1 MKNTLI
7 IFTLALILMPL
18 ATIAQRSDGFFKGGN
33 DNYENRATINDEG
46 GGISNWG
53 IGETVPL
60 GSGLLILTAVGA
72 GYAVAKRRRKN
83 GLNAIKGFNASKALI
98 LTFALILSITSCK
111 KKVVETVTPT
121 PTNGVN
127 ITLNVDG
134 NNSKVIVDP
143 TNNGQNDMA
152 SVKFEAGDIVYVGYN
167 NNYVGFLTYVVES
180 EENKYF
186 SGTVNITSYDGYSP
200 LHFYFLGGTGI
211 QPDPST
217 VSDNKL
223 SVVISDQTSKY
234 PVISYNHSKEPYTGG
249 GSYSAKLISKCSI
262 MKFNVTTPSTAA
274 ICITGMK
281 NKVTVN
287 FATPTGSD
295 NGFSYSVNSEDGGL
309 IKMPAKDGD
318 NVTWAIV
325 LPQSALSAGAEST
338 AYTADNFY
346 KGSRPAIAAITANQ
360 YINAGKALTI
370 NTLTQLG
377 TPLTLEAKTAGT
389 IAIANPKSGM
399 KYTLNG
405 GAKTQVPTSITVAA
419 GDIVQ
424 LYGNGTS
431 ITVYGNDKHSE
442 STMITGGTAD
452 CYIYGNIMSL
462 VDETGF
468 GTATTL
474 ARLSFGYLF
483 ENNTHLVNHPTKLL
497 LLPAENLAHFCYYS
511 IFNGCTGLT
520 SAPELPATVLF
531 ESCYAFMFNGCT
543 GLTSAPEL
551 PATNL
556 YKDCYYSMFKGCTS
570 LTTAPALPA
579 TTLADFCY
587 SAMFYGCTNMTTA
600 PALPATTLANS
611 CYNSMFYGCS
621 NLTAAPALP
630 ATTLAT
636 GCYTYMF
643 KDCTSLTTSPL
654 LAAETLT
661 KTCYY
666 QMFDGCTNLNSVRCL
681 ATDISATYC
690 TKEWLN
696 GVAASGTF
704 YINTSLDPAD
714 PTPWTKE
721 SIDGIP
727 NGWTIEKV
735 PSYPEGAINGRFT
748 INNNGDQVYF

>member
-1 MKNTLI
+1 MILC
-7 IFTLALILMPL
+7 FTLPVS
-18 ATIAQRSDGFFKGGN
+18 AQRSDGFFNNYNN
-33 DNYENRATINDEG
+33 DYDNRTD
-46 GGISNWG
+46 GIAIGDDGIGHWG
-53 IGETVPL
+53 IGETVPI
-60 GSGLLILTAVGA
+60 GNGLLILTAIGA
-72 GYAVAKRRRKN
+72 GYAIMRRK
-83 GLNAIKGFNASKALI
+83 SYKAYKTHTTCKSFISGATLFLA
-98 LTFALILSITSCK
+98 LTLFLGMTSCK
-111 KKVVETVTPT
+111 KKVVETITPT

-143 TNNGQNDMA
+143 TNGGANNYA
-152 SVKFEAGDIVYVGYN
+152 SVAFEDGDIIYVGYN
-167 NNYVGFLTYVVES
+167 NAYVGTLTYS
-180 EENKYF
+180 DGTF
-186 SGTVNITSYDGYSP
+186 SGNVNIDTPVGEKP
-200 LHFYFLGGTGI
+200 LHFYFLGGKGFTPTIDGN
-211 QPDPST
+211 T
-217 VSDNKL
+217 AT
-223 SVVISDQTSKY
+223 VVISDQTSRY
-234 PVISYNHSKEPYTGG
+234 PVISYAPSKQVYTGE
-249 GSYSAKLISKCSI
+249 GSYSAKLQNKCSI
-262 MKFNVTTPSTAA
+262 MKFNVTTPSTAP
-274 ICITGMK
+274 ICITGMN

-287 FATPTGSD
+287 FASPSDSD

-325 LPQSALSAGAEST
+325 LPQSALSAGVEST

-405 GAKTQVPTSITVAA
+405 GTKTQVPTSITVAA

-431 ITVYGNDKHSE
+431 ITIYGNDTPSK

-462 VDETGF
+462 VDETGV

-483 ENNTHLVNHPTKLL
+483 KNNTHLVNHPTKSL
-497 LLPAENLAHFCYYS
+497 LLPAENLAYICYYS
-511 IFNGCTGLT
+511 IF
-520 SAPELPATVLF
+520 
-531 ESCYAFMFNGCT
+531 YGCT

-556 YKDCYYSMFKGCTS
+556 YQDCYNSMFKGCTS
-570 LTTAPALPA
+570 LT
-579 TTLADFCY
+579 
-587 SAMFYGCTNMTTA
+587 
-600 PALPATTLANS
+600 
-611 CYNSMFYGCS
+611 
-621 NLTAAPALP
+621 
-630 ATTLAT
+630 
-636 GCYTYMF
+636 
-643 KDCTSLTTSPL
+643 KSPL

-661 KTCYY
+661 GMCYY
-666 QMFDGCTNLNSVRCL
+666 QMFQGCSNLSSVTCL
-681 ATDISATYC
+681 ATNISATNC
-690 TKEWLN
+690 TTNWLD

-714 PTPWTKE
+714 PTTGDEWTYVFNTRA
-721 SIDGIP
+721 SGSTVNSTD
-727 NGWTIEKV
+727 NARYTF
-735 PSYPEGAINGRFT
+735 AT
-748 INNNGDQVYF
+748 INTDGTSVYGLVLFPDGVTIVTDEATSWGDVNTPSDSWSNSTQCTTAQWNALAIKGCVFLPYAGYRSGTTVTLNSRGDYRSSTSDSSTYAYYVRFYPGTLVPKRSFYRSSGYSVRLVYDAN